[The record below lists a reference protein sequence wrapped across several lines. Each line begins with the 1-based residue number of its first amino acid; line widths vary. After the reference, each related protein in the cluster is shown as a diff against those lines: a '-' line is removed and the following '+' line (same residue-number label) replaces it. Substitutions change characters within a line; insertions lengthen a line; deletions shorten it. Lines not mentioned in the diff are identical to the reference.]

1 MRNPS
6 LRRIYLSLK
15 ESEKKRSD
23 GNRILKDFLIF
34 AFQNSRHYWKQF
46 DNVKFDPK
54 RDFNSLSDIYKIPVI
69 TKNELI
75 EFCAEIHTNYREEKV
90 FLSETS
96 GTSGQVLKFEKNE
109 YWDSFNRAVLLYSYE
124 QYGVRPWDRNGYFW
138 GFNKSTKQRVKTRL
152 LDFFQNRFRLFSYDK
167 EEVKR
172 FLKKLRKAKYLGGYS
187 SMIYE
192 TAKIALELGFTPSDF
207 PNLKMIKGTSEKIY
221 PYYQEVVKKA
231 FGHKII
237 SEYGAAETGVIA
249 FEFPCGK
256 MHVIEQNVYV
266 EMGENG
272 EAIVTNFSS
281 KSFPIIRYSLGDSI
295 KLTPAYTCTCGRT
308 TAIIEE
314 VEGRIG
320 KSIFGKQEIYPSLTL
335 YYIFKNLALVH
346 NIELQYQG
354 FQSKKGILQLRFPI
368 DISNSTALLIKTECK
383 KYFNEDLEIELEDN
397 FEIHTKKSKLRDFIS
412 EVEQ

>member
-1 MRNPS
+1 MIFAYGN
-6 LRRIYLSLK
+6 
-15 ESEKKRSD
+15 SEHYKKR
-23 GNRILKDFLIF
+23 
-34 AFQNSRHYWKQF
+34 F
-46 DNVKFDPK
+46 DQANFNPN
-54 RDFNSLSDIYKIPVI
+54 RDFNSLNDIYKIPVI
-69 TKNELI
+69 TKKELI
-75 EFCAEIHTNYREEKV
+75 EFCGEIHTNFRGEKV

-124 QYGVRPWDRNGYFW
+124 QYGVKPWDRNGYFW
-138 GFNKSTKQRVKTRL
+138 GFNKSTKQRTKTRV
-152 LDFFQNRFRLFSYDK
+152 LDFFQNRFRLFSYEK
-167 EEVKR
+167 EEVER
-172 FLKKLRKAKYLGGYS
+172 FLKKLKKAKYFGGYS

-192 TAKIALELGFTPSDF
+192 TAKIAIELGFSPSDF

-221 PYYQEVVKKA
+221 PYYQDVVKKA
-231 FGHKII
+231 FGHRII

-295 KLTPAYTCTCGRT
+295 KLTPTYKCTCGRT

-320 KSIFGKQEIYPSLTL
+320 KSIFGKQKIYPSLTL
-335 YYIFKNLALVH
+335 YYIFKNLALVY

-354 FQSKKGILQLRFPI
+354 FQSKKGVLQLRFPI
-368 DISNSTALLIKTECK
+368 AISSSTSLLIKAECK
-383 KYFNEDLEIELEDN
+383 KYFNDDLEIEFEDN

-412 EVEQ
+412 EVDQ